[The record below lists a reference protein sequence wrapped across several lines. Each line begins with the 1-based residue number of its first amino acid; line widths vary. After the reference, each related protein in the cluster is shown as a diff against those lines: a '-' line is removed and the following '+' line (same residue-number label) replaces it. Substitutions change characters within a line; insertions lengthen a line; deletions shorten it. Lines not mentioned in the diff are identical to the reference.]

1 MTCSL
6 FLLRLKLTP
15 AAATG
20 SFAPQARRRNR
31 LFVLRSHPAAAAAGA
46 AGLLTAGPTGSGPN
60 ISQIFK
66 HSHVTGGSLKLGPG
80 ILSGVVT

>member
-31 LFVLRSHPAAAAAGA
+31 LLVLRSHPAAAAGA
-46 AGLLTAGPTGSGPN
+46 AGWLTAGPTGSGPN